1 MPSTYYGYEEP
12 TGDEEEPTHD
22 GEESTHDTKRG
33 IPSQVTEETTPQT
46 TQETTLD
53 NMSQQRDLVDG
64 REDESPEPDASMVAF
79 AAATGMGFRRSA
91 IGQSATKE
99 PETEPTRQVTES
111 EPKVTQPKRMSVGP
125 SQEADEPE
133 THEVTTE
140 SPQVMRSKRMSIERA
155 GKPGLVRTFSTR
167 SSSLKSPVG
176 TPLATPKVTGNA
188 EGRSYLDDDEDDE
201 EPEHR
206 AIGVARTSDNAIRSA
221 SNSPGDSPHERNK
234 RPGSGGYVEMPP
246 RNFTPTSL
254 TYRNTP
260 SPDGKPTVP
269 ERAIERKQ
277 ANRRSLNGAELVLG
291 PGSPGGEVVAPYDS
305 QGPTS
310 APRRQEARSVSRG
323 SSLPA
328 LQEVES
334 NTTQHR
340 GKTPSIQTSRSVRT
354 ADSPRRSPTSATD
367 TSEKRLHRM
376 SADDSTRP
384 ADKSSSDNSSLKR
397 GASTSSSIRKGA
409 YPITSSGRDSSASH
423 RSRGLSASGLSGRM
437 SEEDRAREFD
447 SLVKGQDTV
456 KFTLTP
462 ESVRTTNESP
472 VLKKTEPR
480 KSSASS
486 ASVTVYPRTDAS
498 DKSFG
503 TANLPNTT
511 APRAKG
517 PTTAS
522 SHKPSPSRKVVTR
535 PLARDPK
542 IESESMR
549 DFADF
554 IRSTGPSP
562 GQEKPIQPFVNIS
575 NNGQKSGNHSTSSLG
590 RKMSTSRQSGNANN
604 TPATR
609 TRPNMEPRSPAG
621 LSTGNGD
628 LIDFIRQGPPDAN
641 HKQPRIPK
649 NIAPFRTTVDSDTFD
664 TMLGDMEAWRVLMTE
679 SAYGSAASTLESKDS
694 TATINSRT
702 GLIPSPSVVQ
712 PAYSGGPGQLSG
724 SMSGGGDAMEGITK
738 TRRRIKDPYAIDLS
752 DEDDDEDDDEDED
765 QLTALPTP
773 TGNHQPERQLLQQQP
788 AQRQAA
794 PPRQREES
802 LMDFLNGMDPPGGA
816 SSAKPQPF
824 LLSEETIAA
833 ARARAAAGQ
842 NGSNPSSSNLP
853 ASRNGNGCK
862 PVPLLLWEMQGR
874 GMGAMGGG
882 GSRTATS
889 DLADFLKNSGPPE
902 PVVQTRREEVPEKK
916 KRFWQ
921 RGKSSGKTYG
931 DLP

>member
-1 MPSTYYGYEEP
+1 
-12 TGDEEEPTHD
+12 
-22 GEESTHDTKRG
+22 
-33 IPSQVTEETTPQT
+33 
-46 TQETTLD
+46 
-53 NMSQQRDLVDG
+53 
-64 REDESPEPDASMVAF
+64 
-79 AAATGMGFRRSA
+79 
-91 IGQSATKE
+91 
-99 PETEPTRQVTES
+99 
-111 EPKVTQPKRMSVGP
+111 
-125 SQEADEPE
+125 
-133 THEVTTE
+133 
-140 SPQVMRSKRMSIERA
+140 
-155 GKPGLVRTFSTR
+155 
-167 SSSLKSPVG
+167 
-176 TPLATPKVTGNA
+176 
-188 EGRSYLDDDEDDE
+188 
-201 EPEHR
+201 
-206 AIGVARTSDNAIRSA
+206 
-221 SNSPGDSPHERNK
+221 
-234 RPGSGGYVEMPP
+234 
-246 RNFTPTSL
+246 
-254 TYRNTP
+254 
-260 SPDGKPTVP
+260 
-269 ERAIERKQ
+269 
-277 ANRRSLNGAELVLG
+277 
-291 PGSPGGEVVAPYDS
+291 
-305 QGPTS
+305 
-310 APRRQEARSVSRG
+310 
-323 SSLPA
+323 
-328 LQEVES
+328 
-334 NTTQHR
+334 
-340 GKTPSIQTSRSVRT
+340 
-354 ADSPRRSPTSATD
+354 
-367 TSEKRLHRM
+367 
-376 SADDSTRP
+376 
-384 ADKSSSDNSSLKR
+384 
-397 GASTSSSIRKGA
+397 
-409 YPITSSGRDSSASH
+409 
-423 RSRGLSASGLSGRM
+423 
-437 SEEDRAREFD
+437 
-447 SLVKGQDTV
+447 
-456 KFTLTP
+456 
-462 ESVRTTNESP
+462 
-472 VLKKTEPR
+472 
-480 KSSASS
+480 
-486 ASVTVYPRTDAS
+486 
-498 DKSFG
+498 
-503 TANLPNTT
+503 
-511 APRAKG
+511 
-517 PTTAS
+517 
-522 SHKPSPSRKVVTR
+522 
-535 PLARDPK
+535 
-542 IESESMR
+542 MR

-664 TMLGDMEAWRVLMTE
+664 TMLGGHGGVESAYESRADRTTERNVAE

-853 ASRNGNGCK
+853 ASRNGNGTAPSPSTNK
-862 PVPLLLWEMQGR
+862 PRLQARAPAVVGDAR
-874 GMGAMGGG
+874 TGMGAMGGG